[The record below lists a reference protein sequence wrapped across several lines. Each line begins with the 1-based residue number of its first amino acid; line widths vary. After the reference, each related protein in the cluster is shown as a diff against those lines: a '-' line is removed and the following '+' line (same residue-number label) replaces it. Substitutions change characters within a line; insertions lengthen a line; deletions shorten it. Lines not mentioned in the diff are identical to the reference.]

1 MHIHDGSQVW
11 LGHSVLERIDIGQ
24 HGGGLGVPCESWAE
38 LGLDTGKGSGKL
50 GSGGRSSFDLGEGFM
65 EDLCDIKQTDNVS
78 VVVAYGLELALDYLE
93 VAMTYQVSEV
103 SADHK
108 LESFSGAGGIPRDH
122 RVLGHD
128 LSNGSDPGVE

>member
-1 MHIHDGSQVW
+1 MHVHDSSQVW

-38 LGLDTGKGSGKL
+38 LGLDTGKGGGKL

-78 VVVAYGLELALDYLE
+78 VVIAYGLESALDDLE
-93 VAMTYQVSEV
+93 MAMTYQVSEV
-103 SADHK
+103 SADHELK
-108 LESFSGAGGIPRDH
+108 SFSGAGRIPCDH

-128 LSNGSDPGVE
+128 LSNGSDPGVK